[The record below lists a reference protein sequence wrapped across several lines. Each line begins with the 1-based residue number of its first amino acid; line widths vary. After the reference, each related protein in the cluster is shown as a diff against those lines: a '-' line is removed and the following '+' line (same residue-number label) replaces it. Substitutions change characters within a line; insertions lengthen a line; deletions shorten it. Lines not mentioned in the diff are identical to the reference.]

1 MRPVR
6 LLWGAVL
13 VAGLATAPAVA
24 LPAPPAQATPNTII
38 VSAESARS
46 SSSTKTMPLDCPS
59 THPFVYGPGASINLI
74 SGTAGSVAVESVVP
88 IGGQPRSIEVTA
100 VELGT
105 FTGTWSV
112 IAWAVCGSFT
122 ADMQVVTGTTAQN
135 TTASKSI
142 DAGCDTG
149 LGDAMYG
156 TGFRITGG
164 ARNVLV
170 HDVIPGTSV
179 DPRGV
184 TVRATARPG
193 TTPNWKLEAF
203 AICANESP
211 TMRIVQASTLPNSN
225 SSNGVSRICPVVGG
239 TQLRAHGYGVQTLG
253 DPAGTNVDG
262 RIALITTAPLS
273 TLSAGAGGVE
283 NGAVA
288 QSWRVIV
295 YVICS
300 N

>member
-13 VAGLATAPAVA
+13 VAGLVTAPAVA
-24 LPAPPAQATPNTII
+24 LPVAPAQATPNTIV
-38 VSAESARS
+38 VSSESARS
-46 SSSTKTMPLDCPS
+46 SSSTKTQPLECPA

-88 IGGQPRSIEVTA
+88 IGAQPRSIEVTA

-122 ADMQVVTGTTAQN
+122 ADMQVIPDSSAQN
-135 TTASKSI
+135 STELSKEA
-142 DAGCDTG
+142 DPECRTD
-149 LGDAMYG
+149 LGDALYG
-156 TGFRITGG
+156 VGFRVTGG

-170 HDVIPGTSV
+170 HDVIPGTAAT
-179 DPRGV
+179 PRGV
-184 TVRATARPG
+184 TVRATVRPG

-203 AICANESP
+203 AICANASP
-211 TMRIVQASTLPNSN
+211 TMRIVQAATVPNSN
-225 SSNGVSRICPVVGG
+225 SSNGVSRICPSVGG
-239 TQLRAHGYGVQTLG
+239 VQLLAHGYGIQTRG
-253 DPAGTNVDG
+253 DGADVDG
-262 RIALITTAPLS
+262 RIALVTTAPLS
-273 TLSAGAGGVE
+273 TLSAGAGAVE

-288 QSWRVIV
+288 QSWQVIV